1 MLLICKLYMDLYR
14 CCILADREGKA
25 WDFACSIY
33 ENLRRRSEKFEL
45 NEINIKRFR
54 DDEIKIKIKNNVRRK
69 NCFFIHDSSKK
80 PAEWFLELAFVN
92 EALRYA
98 SANEIT
104 DVLPYMR
111 FSRQDRKD
119 ESRVAVNARA
129 LSDVIS
135 IHADRILTIDAHSAL
150 LPSFYRIPFDNLY
163 SSGLLHEYLK
173 IKHPEILKNSKV
185 MSPDVGGTSRAKAFG
200 LKLGIEDIVIGY
212 KYRKNEGEVNDFKI
226 VGSVKNSDIL
236 IIDDMVD
243 SGNTLIKA
251 KKASRD
257 AGAKK
262 VYVYCTHGLFTEG
275 IEKICREVD
284 LMMVTNSISQPNHKK
299 LEVISLDDFFA
310 EAIYRTNEGLS
321 LSELFE

>member
-1 MLLICKLYMDLYR
+1 MDLYR

-33 ENLRRRSEKFEL
+33 ENLRKRSEKFEL
-45 NEINIKRFR
+45 NEIGIKRFR
-54 DDEIKIKIKNNVRRK
+54 DDEIKVTIKDNVRRK

-80 PAEWFLELAFVN
+80 PDEWFLELVFVN

-98 SANEIT
+98 SANEII
-104 DVLPYMR
+104 DVLPYIK

-129 LSDVIS
+129 LADAIS
-135 IHADRILTIDAHSAL
+135 IHADRVLTIDAHSAL

-163 SSGLLHEYLK
+163 SSRLLYEYLK

-185 MSPDVGGTSRAKAFG
+185 MSPDVGGTSRAKAFS

-212 KYRKNEGEVNDFKI
+212 KYRKGGEVNDFKI
-226 VGSVKNSDIL
+226 VGSVKNRDIL
-236 IIDDMVD
+236 IVDDMID
-243 SGNTLIKA
+243 SGDTLIKA
-251 KKASRD
+251 KKASKD
-257 AGAKK
+257 AGAKN

-275 IEKICREVD
+275 LEKVCKEVD
-284 LMMVTNSISQPNHKK
+284 LMMVTNSIPQQEHNR
-299 LEVISLDDFFA
+299 LEVIPLNDLFV